1 MLHLHIRSKTAAT
14 KNFRFVRFQLLN
26 KTISTTF
33 WYSYWFLLLPPML
46 IACPY
51 VPTNEKKRKRKE
63 NSSCIYFSTKKH
75 LPCKKNSVM
84 IIHIAA
90 TKLNQ
95 SQNPRFFLV
104 IFKRLYAY
112 TNPLNSFFFI
122 YIMSVCFMPVSWF
135 VLLFLFF
142 RSSLLLS
149 AFYWFLVQMFTKYS
163 LPFLL
168 VRAFFPTTLCIVSK
182 WDYLWHVFSGSRVF
196 DKIYICIYI
205 YCIFFAY
212 YLQFSFTSVLS
223 FQFSLYLCLSLLPL
237 LQFLCAFIVL
247 RVFICQF

>member
-46 IACPY
+46 IAYPY

-142 RSSLLLS
+142 SLVVAS
-149 AFYWFLVQMFTKYS
+149 VC
-163 LPFLL
+163 FLL
-168 VRAFFPTTLCIVSK
+168 ISRSNVYKIFAAFFIGT
-182 WDYLWHVFSGSRVF
+182 
-196 DKIYICIYI
+196 
-205 YCIFFAY
+205 CIFSHHVVY
-212 YLQFSFTSVLS
+212 C
-223 FQFSLYLCLSLLPL
+223 FQMRLSLTRIFWLES
-237 LQFLCAFIVL
+237 I
-247 RVFICQF
+247 R